1 MSIIRRE
8 GKATSICVFFNV
20 FQYHFDPS
28 NYLLFLCK
36 YDDFFWV
43 VYCAQAFQEM
53 QVAKITQIVKLCNLK
68 SL

>member
-1 MSIIRRE
+1 M
-8 GKATSICVFFNV
+8 C
-20 FQYHFDPS
+20 
-28 NYLLFLCK
+28 LFLMCFSTILTQVTT
-36 YDDFFWV
+36 YSSSANMMIFFWV